1 MSDFE
6 APRKVDASEIEI
18 LGTGGET
25 IRESDAKAAHSHGFS
40 YGNVKV
46 FKGGPA
52 LLLFLPLLIPIA
64 ILAFFLMAV
73 AALFFGK
80 SVFKLMTAAVRR
92 R

>member
-6 APRKVDASEIEI
+6 TPRKVNASEIEI

-25 IRESDAKAAHSHGFS
+25 IRGSEADSGRPRGFT

-64 ILAFFLMAV
+64 ILVFFLMTI

-80 SVFKLMTAAVRR
+80 SVMKIMTTAIRR

>member
-6 APRKVDASEIEI
+6 TPRKVNASEIEI
-18 LGTGGET
+18 LGTSGET
-25 IRESDAKAAHSHGFS
+25 IRESEANSGRPHGFT

-52 LLLFLPLLIPIA
+52 LLLLLPLLIPIA
-64 ILAFFLMAV
+64 ILAFFLMTI

-80 SVFKLMTAAVRR
+80 SVMKIMTTAIRR